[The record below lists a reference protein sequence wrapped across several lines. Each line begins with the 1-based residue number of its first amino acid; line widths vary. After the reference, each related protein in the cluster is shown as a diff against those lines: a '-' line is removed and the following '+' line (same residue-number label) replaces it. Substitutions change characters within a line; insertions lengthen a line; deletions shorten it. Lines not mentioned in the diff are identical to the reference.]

1 MEDSVDILIGQ
12 WAAELPRASTE
23 ALASVVRIQRLA
35 KHLQS
40 RTALALAE
48 HDLKPWEY
56 DVLSVLRR
64 QGSPYELPATEIAR
78 AALLTSGAMTTRIDG
93 LQDRGLVRR
102 HSSRQDKRSVIVRLT
117 TKGKNLIDRAISSRF
132 ADANDAFG
140 RLSISE
146 RAMLSRSL
154 SKALAILENS

>member
-1 MEDSVDILIGQ
+1 MEDSVDILIEQ

-40 RTALALAE
+40 RTARALSE

-78 AALLTSGAMTTRIDG
+78 AAMLTSGAMTTRIDG

-102 HSSRQDKRSVIVRLT
+102 RSSRQDKRSVIVRLT
-117 TKGKNLIDRAISSRF
+117 NKGKNLIDQAISSRF
-132 ADANDAFG
+132 ADANDVFE
-140 RLSISE
+140 RLSVNE

-154 SKALAILENS
+154 SKALALLENS

>member
-1 MEDSVDILIGQ
+1 MEDSVDTLIDQ

-40 RTALALAE
+40 RTARALSE

-64 QGSPYELPATEIAR
+64 QGNPYELPATEIAR

-93 LQDRGLVRR
+93 LEERGLVRR
-102 HSSRQDKRSVIVRLT
+102 RGCREDRRSVIVRLT
-117 TKGKNLIDRAISSRF
+117 GKGKKLIEQAISSRF
-132 ADANDAFG
+132 ADANDAFDG
-140 RLSISE
+140 LSIRE
-146 RAMLSRSL
+146 RAALSKSL
-154 SKALAILENS
+154 SKALAILESN